1 MVADE
6 VEQTIGV
13 PSEYMMMENDNLIT
27 SKELEVNNPAN
38 DEKTNNAAQAI
49 ISKGES
55 NLASNTRM
63 SRQKN
68 LLSAVDV

>member
-13 PSEYMMMENDNLIT
+13 PSEYMMMDNDNLIT

-38 DEKTNNAAQAI
+38 DAKTNNSAQAI

>member
-27 SKELEVNNPAN
+27 SKELEVNYPAN
-38 DEKTNNAAQAI
+38 DAKTNNGAKAI
-49 ISKGES
+49 IRKGEN
-55 NLASNTRM
+55 NLASNTLI